1 MDPLTERLH
10 ILEEKEQKRKES
22 ILKSKQRPEYK
33 EKVKEYNKKYYQKK
47 KEINTVPNLIKDE
60 ET

>member
-33 EKVKEYNKKYYQKK
+33 EKVKEYNKRYYLKK
-47 KEINTVPNLIKDE
+47 KE
-60 ET
+60 ETKQT